1 MSEEQEQ
8 KTERICLGKVRF
20 FLGGWGGGEGWG
32 LRREGHQWKWA
43 PKGEGHTLFSAIQ
56 GEGHTFSRI
65 FNGDFCDVIF
75 HFSLTD

>member
-20 FLGGWGGGEGWG
+20 FLGGGGEGWG

>member
-1 MSEEQEQ
+1 M
-8 KTERICLGKVRF
+8 LGKVRF
-20 FLGGWGGGEGWG
+20 FLGGGGLGPQRGG
-32 LRREGHQWKWA
+32 LGPQRGGSSVKMST
-43 PKGEGHTLFSAIQ
+43 KGEGHTLFSAIQ